1 MLYLKYKC
9 LVRIKRKDIDTHLE
23 EKETKHLGLKLT
35 AMEDLINKQSE
46 EISKQ
51 SEKINKQNEEFTKQS
66 EEINKLNEN
75 IKTQNK
81 VISNTS
87 KQIELLYF
95 ITDTTKIIWEIE
107 DVKYSLNYSSISK
120 QYEVP
125 GYRFAF
131 KVQHYGSFSIVFPRT
146 MIKPDR
152 PFIAKC
158 HIVLHSCHTIN
169 CGMIEVKQKDVT
181 RGYER
186 IITYI
191 SQEDVDKYSEPQ
203 FPRCCKKRFNSR
215 NIYNFA
221 IV

>member
-46 EISKQ
+46 EIS
-51 SEKINKQNEEFTKQS
+51 KQS

-125 GYRFAF
+125 GYMFAF

-203 FPRCCKKRFNSR
+203 FPDAAKKDLTLEIF
-215 NIYNFA
+215 ITLQ
-221 IV
+221 